1 MSTWKIA
8 AVQMDVQLGDV
19 RRNRNAIRERLRT
32 AATAGAKLIVFPE
45 CAVTGYCYGSKSE
58 AADYAEPLPGPTTDG
73 LAADCREFGVHA
85 IVGLIERDGDRLFNA
100 AALVGP
106 GGLVA
111 GYRKT
116 HLPFL
121 GLDRFVTP
129 GDQPYAVHD
138 IGGLRV
144 GLNVCYDASFPEAS
158 RCLALGGA
166 DLIALPTNWA
176 TQGERAARIL
186 TPARALENRVHF
198 VAVNRVGDE
207 GGYHFIGLSQIVE
220 CSGDLLA
227 FADHDREAI
236 LYADIEPERARQKKI
251 VNVPGEYEVDRV
263 HDRRP
268 DLYGGLA
275 SPR

>member
-8 AVQMDVQLGDV
+8 AVQMDVQLGDI
-19 RRNRNAIRERLRT
+19 RRNRNAICERLRT

-58 AADYAEPLPGPTTDG
+58 AADYAEPLPGPTTDV
-73 LAADCREFGVHA
+73 LAADCREFGVHS

-129 GDQPYAVHD
+129 GDRPYAVHD

-227 FADHDREAI
+227 IADHDREAV
-236 LYADIEPERARQKKI
+236 LYAEIDPQRARQKKI
-251 VNVPGEYEVDRV
+251 VNIPGEYEVDRV

-268 DLYGGLA
+268 DLYGGL
-275 SPR
+275 SGRG

>member
-1 MSTWKIA
+1 MTTWKIA
-8 AVQMDVQLGDV
+8 AVQMDVRFGEVSANRDV
-19 RRNRNAIRERLRT
+19 IRARLRE
-32 AATAGAKLIVFPE
+32 AANVGASLIVFPE
-45 CAVTGYCYGSKSE
+45 CAVTGYCFRSKGE
-58 AADYAEPLPGPTTDG
+58 AARFAEQLPGPTTDAI
-73 LAADCREFGVHA
+73 AADCRELGVHA
-85 IVGLIERDGDRLFNA
+85 VVGLIERDGDRLFNA

-106 GGLVA
+106 GGLIA
-111 GYRKT
+111 GYRKA

-121 GLDRFVTP
+121 GLDRFVAP
-129 GDQPYAVHD
+129 GDRPFAVHD

-166 DLIALPTNWA
+166 DVIALPTNWA
-176 TQGERAARIL
+176 TQGEKAARIL

-227 FADHDREAI
+227 IADHDREEI
-236 LYADIEPERARQKKI
+236 LYAEIDPERARQKKI

-268 DLYGGLA
+268 DLYGGL
-275 SPR
+275 SGRG